1 MTIQIAAFIVVC
13 MGELGAVVWLSRSRA
28 AAVKALTD
36 QTERADR
43 AEKAGQR
50 SAQEA
55 RQARGQT
62 EEVQQWWDQQAKR
75 RSEQAALALRR
86 LVEVDLPAA
95 LNGGGPVPADGAA
108 VPDEE
113 TAALFGQVLSL
124 AAEGAREGVQDRES
138 IRVTVVGLSR
148 RVQASANR
156 CQQVADEMAR
166 RHGQAPDVVEGCM
179 RLEHMAAQQAR
190 HAASLA
196 VLCGEV
202 PGRQWTEALALVD
215 VARAA
220 SGRIEPYSRVDVV
233 GDQTVAVAPE
243 AAEGL
248 IHVLA
253 EFLAN
258 AAQSSPPTS
267 RVTVQ
272 VSMVQRGA
280 VIEIDDRGPG
290 VTEHELSQMRAV
302 ASGGVRRG
310 LADLGEIP
318 QTGLAVVGE
327 YVRRLGLAADVQASV
342 YGGLR
347 AVVRVPETL
356 VRVVALTVPAVTA
369 TNGRGLGVRAAAV
382 PVSGDQGGRD
392 SGGLPKRRSRR
403 DEAAPPV
410 LPPEPGPAGAAQDPS
425 ESPEAAR
432 DWMDSYFTGGAS
444 ASDGAATDINDQKEI

>member
-1 MTIQIAAFIVVC
+1 MTIQIAAFTVVC
-13 MGELGAVVWLSRSRA
+13 MGALGAVVWLSRSRA

-36 QTERADR
+36 RAERA
-43 AEKAGQR
+43 EQAGQR
-50 SAQEA
+50 SAQDA
-55 RQARGQT
+55 RQARKQT
-62 EEVQQWWDQQAKR
+62 EEVQQWWAQQAKN

-95 LNGGGPVPADGAA
+95 LTGELAPVGDAA
-108 VPDEE
+108 VVDEE

-124 AAEGAREGVQDRES
+124 TADAARERARDLES
-138 IRVTVVGLSR
+138 VRVTVVGLSR
-148 RVQASANR
+148 RVQASAHR

-166 RHGQAPDVVEGCM
+166 QHEQTPNVVEGCM
-179 RLEHMAAQQAR
+179 RLDHMAAQQAR

-202 PGRQWTEALALVD
+202 AGQQWTEALALVD

-220 SGRIEPYSRVDVV
+220 SARIEPYSRVDVV
-233 GDQTVAVAPE
+233 GDQTVAITPE

-272 VSMVQRGA
+272 VGLVQRGA

-302 ASGGVRRG
+302 ASGSVPRG
-310 LADLGEIP
+310 LADLGEVP

-347 AVVRVPETL
+347 AVVRVPGAL
-356 VRVVALTVPAVTA
+356 VTVVPLGTPADTA
-369 TNGRGLGVRAAAV
+369 SNSRGLAARAEAPPEHDLGGSGRHVR
-382 PVSGDQGGRD
+382 G
-392 SGGLPKRRSRR
+392 SGGLPSRRSRR
-403 DEAAPPV
+403 GEAAQPDQTISRT
-410 LPPEPGPAGAAQDPS
+410 AAEAAE
-425 ESPEAAR
+425 ESPEDAR
-432 DWMDSYFTGGAS
+432 KWMDKYFTGGTS
-444 ASDGAATDINDQKEI
+444 AVDSSDEQGPKEY

>member
-1 MTIQIAAFIVVC
+1 MTIQIAVLIVIC
-13 MGELGAVVWLSRSRA
+13 MGALGAVVWLSRSKA
-28 AAVKALTD
+28 AAVKGLT
-36 QTERADR
+36 DR
-43 AEKAGQR
+43 AEQAEQAGQR
-50 SAQEA
+50 SARDA
-55 RQARGQT
+55 RQAREQT
-62 EEVQQWWDQQAKR
+62 EEVQRWWDQQAKN
-75 RSEQAALALRR
+75 RSEHAARALRH

-95 LNGGGPVPADGAA
+95 LNGEPVPAEGAA
-108 VPDEE
+108 VPDEV
-113 TAALFGQVLSL
+113 TGVLFGQVLSL
-124 AAEGAREGVQDRES
+124 AADAARAGAEDRES

-148 RVQASANR
+148 RVQASAHR
-156 CQQVADEMAR
+156 SQQVADEMAR
-166 RHGQAPDVVEGCM
+166 QHAQAPDVVEGCM
-179 RLEHMAAQQAR
+179 RLDHMAAQQAR

-202 PGRQWTEALALVD
+202 PGQQWTEALALVD

-233 GDQTVAVAPE
+233 GDQTVAVTPE

-302 ASGGVRRG
+302 ASGSVPRG
-310 LADLGEIP
+310 LADLSEVP

-356 VRVVALTVPAVTA
+356 VTVVAISTPAITA
-369 TNGRGLGVRAAAV
+369 TNGRDLGVRTEAV
-382 PVSGDQGGRD
+382 PVNGDRGRQG
-392 SGGLPKRRSRR
+392 SGGLPTRRSRR
-403 DEAAPPV
+403 DEAVSPALPPV
-410 LPPEPGPAGAAQDPS
+410 PGTAEAAQEPP
-425 ESPEAAR
+425 ESPEAAG
-432 DWMDSYFTGGAS
+432 DWMNSYFTGGAP
-444 ASDGAATDINDQKEI
+444 ASGGAATDINDQKEI